1 MRHNPHNGNNAHRLR
16 KANKHIQHRVCEK
29 YFLKTS
35 KTSTCLH
42 PEHVSQKNQGE
53 ATMSTINL
61 DSVEWDESP
70 TASAAYTLTI
80 WPRGLLNFSAD
91 SVKRFDLEKYPAVR
105 IGLDKKRNLLVFQF
119 LDDINTPGA
128 IKTARRQKG
137 IVISAKGTLLK
148 FGVSTEKPS
157 RRFPLEF
164 GETPGVLAINL
175 DKGVD
180 VGRSSADGG
189 NN

>member
-1 MRHNPHNGNNAHRLR
+1 
-16 KANKHIQHRVCEK
+16 
-29 YFLKTS
+29 
-35 KTSTCLH
+35 
-42 PEHVSQKNQGE
+42 
-53 ATMSTINL
+53 MSTINL

-80 WPRGLLNFSAD
+80 WPRGLLNFSED

-180 VGRSSADGG
+180 VGRSLTDGG
-189 NN
+189 NE